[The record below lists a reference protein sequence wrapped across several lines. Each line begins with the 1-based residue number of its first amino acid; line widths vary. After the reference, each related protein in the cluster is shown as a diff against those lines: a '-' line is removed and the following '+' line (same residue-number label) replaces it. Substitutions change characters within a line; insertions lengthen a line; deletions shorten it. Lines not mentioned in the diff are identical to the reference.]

1 MALVIKNYNT
11 IVSDLI
17 SQMAANSNVSDFN
30 VGSVVRTFFES
41 VASAIDETYFQL
53 VDLLNGFYINSATG
67 SDLDKRLSDYG
78 LQRYL
83 AQPATLT
90 LKFTASLATIPAG
103 TVAQVDSFGSF
114 PQLQF
119 VTTADGPPDTNIP
132 SVCTTPGA
140 AGNLPTSP
148 FSAWTVVTTFSN
160 QITSVINTS
169 PGFNGSEQ
177 ESDSNFRARGISFLQ
192 SLSKATNSAI
202 VGACLNGLDP
212 SGNPLGVTV
221 ARVLENYSL
230 SYPSS
235 PSFNQSNCDL
245 NTVPPASLVG
255 PTIAPFNQQYG
266 SITVVV
272 DNGQGLLGLD
282 KVEDLVPIINGD
294 PTQPTIYP
302 GYRAAGIQAFVTR
315 PSILAP
321 TIALEIVVDPTIIDA
336 SSIVTACT
344 SGITNFIFQINMGG
358 TLYMS
363 DIVDICMNVNGV
375 LDVPFSTILI
385 NGINNNYSAL
395 VNGTIASKIVPP
407 QYPSIIS
414 ITVAYP

>member
-30 VGSVVRTFFES
+30 IGSVVRTFFES
-41 VASAIDETYFQL
+41 VASAVDETYFQL

-83 AQPATLT
+83 AQPSTLT
-90 LKFTASLATIPAG
+90 LNFTATVATIPAG
-103 TVAQVDSFGSF
+103 TVAQVSSFGSF

-119 VTTADGPPDTNIP
+119 VTTADGIPGANIP
-132 SVCTTPGA
+132 AVCTTPGSS
-140 AGNLPTSP
+140 GNLPTAP
-148 FSAWTVVTTFSN
+148 FSTWTVITTLSN
-160 QITSVINTS
+160 QITAVVNTS

-177 ESDSNFRARGISFLQ
+177 ESDSNFRARGIAYLQ
-192 SLSKATNSAI
+192 SLSKATNNAI

-212 SGNPLGVTV
+212 SGNPLGVTI

-235 PSFNQSNCDL
+235 PSFNQANCDL
-245 NTVPPASLVG
+245 NTIPPASLVG
-255 PTIAPFNQQYG
+255 PTIAPFQQQYG
-266 SITVVV
+266 SITVVI
-272 DNGQGLLGLD
+272 DNGQGLLGLNI
-282 KVEDLVPIINGD
+282 VEDLVLIINGD
-294 PTQPTIYP
+294 PSQPTIYP
-302 GYRAAGIQAFVTR
+302 GFRAAGIQAFITR
-315 PSILAP
+315 PPVLAP
-321 TIALEIVVDPTIIDA
+321 PINLEIVVDPSIIDA
-336 SSIVTACT
+336 SAIVTACT
-344 SGITNFIFQINMGG
+344 TGIINFIYQINMGG

-375 LDVPFSTILI
+375 VNVPFSTIFI
-385 NGINNNYSAL
+385 NGLNSDYSAIT
-395 VNGTIASKIVPP
+395 NGNIASKIIPP
-407 QYPSIIS
+407 QYPSTIG

>member
-11 IVSDLI
+11 IVSDLV

-30 VGSVVRTFFES
+30 IGSVVRTFFES

-83 AQPATLT
+83 AQPSTLT
-90 LKFTASLATIPAG
+90 LKFTATLATIPAG
-103 TVAQVDSFGSF
+103 TVAQVNAFGSF

-119 VTTADGPPDTNIP
+119 VTTADGFPDTNIP
-132 SVCTTPGA
+132 AVCTTPGS
-140 AGNLPTSP
+140 AGNLPTAP
-148 FSAWTVVTTFSN
+148 FSTWTVVNTFNN
-160 QITSVINTS
+160 QITAVVNTS

-235 PSFNQSNCDL
+235 PSFDQSNCDL
-245 NTVPPASLVG
+245 NTLPPASLVG
-255 PTIAPFNQQYG
+255 PTIAPFQQQYG

-272 DNGQGLLGLD
+272 DNGQGLLGFD
-282 KVEDLVPIINGD
+282 KITDLVPIINGD
-294 PTQPTIYP
+294 PSQPTVYP

-321 TIALEIVVDPTIIDA
+321 TIALEVVVDPTIIDA
-336 SSIVTACT
+336 SAIVTACT
-344 SGITNFIFQINMGG
+344 SGIINFIYQINMGG

-375 LDVPFSTILI
+375 IDVPFSTILI
-385 NGINNNYSAL
+385 AGINNNYSAL
-395 VNGTIASKIVPP
+395 TNGTIASKIVPP
-407 QYPSIIS
+407 QYPNIIS